1 MKKILILLF
10 ILFGWICAVFP
21 QDVILLQNG
30 EEIEAKV
37 TEIGVD
43 EIKYK
48 KYSMPD
54 GPDYVSLKSEVF
66 MITYENGSKEMYG
79 NTEAAKAESNASS
92 PAGNISSSS
101 GSATLYFFRP
111 KRFSASRP
119 EIIIGTSVPDEVIL
133 KLKNGRWHRMDYTH
147 TGNRDFVFGIYAINP
162 EAFNM
167 DIVPGETYYFYCE
180 PYEERMKL
188 MAQIKLI
195 DKAAAETLM
204 SELKEQTDNMV
215 R

>member
-1 MKKILILLF
+1 M
-10 ILFGWICAVFP
+10 
-21 QDVILLQNG
+21 QNG

-43 EIKYK
+43 KIKYK

-54 GPDYVSLKSEVF
+54 GPDYVCVKSEVF
-66 MITYENGSKEMYG
+66 MITYENGSKEVFG
-79 NTEAAKAESNASS
+79 NSQAVETDNNASS
-92 PAGNISSSS
+92 STASSSS
-101 GSATLYFFRP
+101 SAGSATLYFFRP

-133 KLKNGRWHRMDYTH
+133 KLKNGRWHRLEYTH
-147 TGNRDFVFGIYAINP
+147 TGTRDFLVGIYAINP
-162 EAFNM
+162 ESFTF

-188 MAQIKLI
+188 MAQMKLI

-204 SELKEQTDNMV
+204 SELKEQTDSMV

>member
-1 MKKILILLF
+1 MF
-10 ILFGWICAVFP
+10 AWICTAFA

-48 KYSMPD
+48 KHSMPD

-66 MITYENGSKEMYG
+66 MITFENGSKEVFG
-79 NTEAAKAESNASS
+79 TTEAVQAESSASS
-92 PAGNISSSS
+92 PAENISSGS

-133 KLKNGRWHRMDYTH
+133 KLKNGRWHRMEYSH
-147 TGNRDFVFGIYAINP
+147 TGTRDFLTGIYAINP
-162 EAFNM
+162 ESFTF

-188 MAQIKLI
+188 MAQMKLI